1 MKKYEFSI
9 TDLSHDPKDPAFKID
24 LIKPDEGIIMGDDYK
39 ELSNGLDCC
48 LEYEK
53 HFRPK
58 NRRRVKAVYY
68 IIEKVDKPAAKHYQV
83 SIPLLNDSIVSAYSL
98 GEIEEGL
105 KALLYYEKIS
115 YEKLIGCE
123 IIKTKKLPMLTRK
136 EGKSSKSKTSKI

>member
-9 TDLSHDPKDPAFKID
+9 TDLSHDPKDPAFEID
-24 LIKPDEGIIMGDDYK
+24 LIKPDGGIIMGDDYK

-48 LEYEK
+48 LECEK

-58 NRRRVKAVYY
+58 NRKSIKAVHY
-68 IIEKVDKPAAKHYQV
+68 IIEKVGKPAAKHYQA
-83 SIPLLNDSIVSAYSL
+83 SIPLLNDSIVSADSL

-123 IIKTKKLPMLTRK
+123 IIKTQNSQTAAKKK
-136 EGKSSKSKTSKI
+136 EKVR